1 MITYSEYKIEVRKHL
16 MWYPPTT
23 PHSRKH
29 TPTPKKHTFTTTTTK
44 QLVKPTPRGQSVAI
58 APILVFCAKYILEN

>member
-29 TPTPKKHTFTTTTTK
+29 TPTPKKHTSTTTTTK
-44 QLVKPTPRGQSVAI
+44 QLV
-58 APILVFCAKYILEN
+58 